1 MVRAKNR
8 GLPDSSE
15 HKWIILTWPLYRP
28 RPRINNVKADAAI
41 CSVWPDV
48 PVGYS
53 ESDYKKPICKV
64 RVQCTRS
71 LASEYKLDTEP
82 AFQLHLEHYI
92 GDEDISE
99 TD

>member
-1 MVRAKNR
+1 MQINSKFGVWWN
-8 GLPDSSE
+8 SS
-15 HKWIILTWPLYRP
+15 LYRAERDVP
-28 RPRINNVKADAAI
+28 WKLCHHI

-82 AFQLHLEHYI
+82 ASQLHLEHYI

>member
-1 MVRAKNR
+1 MIYLIS
-8 GLPDSSE
+8 LP
-15 HKWIILTWPLYRP
+15 L
-28 RPRINNVKADAAI
+28 

-82 AFQLHLEHYI
+82 ASRLHLEHYTPI
-92 GDEDISE
+92 KYI
-99 TD
+99 

>member
-1 MVRAKNR
+1 M
-8 GLPDSSE
+8 
-15 HKWIILTWPLYRP
+15 
-28 RPRINNVKADAAI
+28 
-41 CSVWPDV
+41 

>member
-1 MVRAKNR
+1 M
-8 GLPDSSE
+8 
-15 HKWIILTWPLYRP
+15 PL
-28 RPRINNVKADAAI
+28 
-41 CSVWPDV
+41 
-48 PVGYS
+48 GYS

-82 AFQLHLEHYI
+82 ASQLHLEHYI

>member
-1 MVRAKNR
+1 MLARTTYI
-8 GLPDSSE
+8 S
-15 HKWIILTWPLYRP
+15 
-28 RPRINNVKADAAI
+28 AI
-41 CSVWPDV
+41 FPQDGCRVWPDV
-48 PVGYS
+48 LVCYS

-82 AFQLHLEHYI
+82 ASRLHLEHYI